1 MTLPPPPQ
9 RTGAYRWFYV
19 DARAGDLTVVCIF
32 MIGAV
37 FSPRA
42 VVGAMRG
49 ATPLTHCA
57 VNCAVYRGG
66 RRLAWAFTEHT
77 GLHVAGDVLRIGR
90 STFAYAADGHV
101 VIAISERTAPFGRPL
116 QLDLELVPEAPP
128 APAVVLHPGGP
139 HGWQALVPR
148 ARAMLALPAEGVIA
162 DGVGYH
168 DTNHGAR
175 RLGLELPGWRWTR
188 AHAAQRTEIVYRL
201 PAPAEAVVVRE
212 RDGDVA
218 LSHQALPDEPL
229 HRSPWGLE
237 LPEGLVAADLDPGA
251 PRVLESSPF
260 YARLEAE
267 SGTTHA
273 LGEVADFRRFA
284 QPWIRW
290 MAHFRLRV
298 ERSA

>member
-1 MTLPPPPQ
+1 MTLPPPPV
-9 RTGAYRWFYV
+9 RAGAYRWFYV

-42 VVGAMRG
+42 VVAAMRG
-49 ATPLTHCA
+49 VAPLVHCA
-57 VNCAVYRGG
+57 VNCALYRDG
-66 RRLAWAFTEHT
+66 RRLAWVFTERT
-77 GLHVAGDVLRIGR
+77 GAHVHGDVLRIGD

-101 VIAISERTAPFGRPL
+101 VIAVRERTAPFGRPL
-116 QLDLELVPEAPP
+116 RLDLELVPEAPP
-128 APAVVLHPGGP
+128 APPVVLHPGGP

-148 ARAMLALPAEGVIA
+148 ARAMLALPADGVLA

-188 AHAAQRTEIVYRL
+188 LHAPRRTEIVYRL
-201 PAPAEAVVVRE
+201 PAPAEAVLVRE
-212 RDGDVA
+212 RDGDVTLA
-218 LSHQALPDEPL
+218 RRALPAEGL
-229 HRSPWGLE
+229 QRSRWGLA
-237 LPEGLVAADLDPGA
+237 LPERLVAGDVDPGV
-251 PRVLESSPF
+251 PRMLESSPF

-267 SGTTHA
+267 GAGAHA

-290 MAHFRLRV
+290 MAHFRLRT